1 MKDKKE
7 GNHQP
12 SDLTK
17 LSIGFF
23 ITFFILASAYVVSF
37 SLSINSYYID
47 FALIPMIS
55 LILLSIY
62 YLIMKNPIESFDRL
76 IIIDAI
82 MILLILTCL
91 LLVLMTFIDPQTNY
105 MFYYLL
111 SLIQYLYIILLI
123 PLIGVILLTIH
134 YIRLNIPIRNKKYK
148 VIVLIF
154 LGLIITLFIVNYCVM
169 NLILPIIHNYLRS
182 LPYWD

>member
-1 MKDKKE
+1 
-7 GNHQP
+7 
-12 SDLTK
+12 
-17 LSIGFF
+17 
-23 ITFFILASAYVVSF
+23 
-37 SLSINSYYID
+37 
-47 FALIPMIS
+47 
-55 LILLSIY
+55 
-62 YLIMKNPIESFDRL
+62 MKNPIESFDRL

-91 LLVLMTFIDPQTNY
+91 LLVTLMYFDPVVHIMY
-105 MFYYLL
+105 FYLL
-111 SLIQYLYIILLI
+111 GLIQYLYFILLI